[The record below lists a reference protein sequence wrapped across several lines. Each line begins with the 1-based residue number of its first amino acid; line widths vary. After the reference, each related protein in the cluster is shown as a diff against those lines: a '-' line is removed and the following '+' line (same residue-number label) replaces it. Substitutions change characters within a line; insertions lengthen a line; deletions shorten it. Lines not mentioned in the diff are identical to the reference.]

1 MPQRIWDEEYKTDN
15 YVYGKEPNDFLKENY
30 ACIPKGKVLLL
41 AEGEGRNAVFLALK
55 GYQVTAVDISAV
67 GLEKAKKLANENDV
81 SIKTIC
87 ADLETLDIG
96 KKTWDGI
103 VSIFCHLPP
112 HIRDSLYERVEK
124 ALKPSGTFLLEGY
137 TPKQLKYKT
146 GGPPVAEM
154 MVSKDI
160 LIKGFSN
167 VEFIHLMELERE
179 ILEGIKHHGLASV
192 LQAIGIKK

>member
-179 ILEGIKHHGLASV
+179 VLEGIKHHGLASV